1 MIIRPLLQ
9 FFAVLILCAAPAWA
23 QSDDKTERLGVPGP
37 ISFEGQD
44 YALAWTSHPSADYF
58 KQEYLPA
65 GQTPENYTHMFIL
78 EVLTSGTTPK
88 DAAGSQ
94 IASLDKRKASDPL
107 VFYDAIVNE
116 ASGDVILDFLVSAAG
131 KDGKLIVEWNGYRY
145 SPHKGAKP
153 GIVLYAISR
162 RAYGDDAKAFVTALK
177 DWRTKTVSELASFK
191 APAVT
196 PQP

>member
-1 MIIRPLLQ
+1 MIVRSLLRV
-9 FFAVLILCAAPAWA
+9 FAVLILFTAPALA
-23 QSDDKTERLGVPGP
+23 QSGDKTERLGVPGP

-65 GQTPENYTHMFIL
+65 GQAVENYTHMFIL
-78 EVLTSGTTPK
+78 EALTSGITPR
-88 DAAGSQ
+88 DAAGAQ
-94 IASLDKRKASDPL
+94 IASLDKRKATDPL

-116 ASGDVILDFLVSAAG
+116 ASGDVILDFLVSATG
-131 KDGKLIVEWNGYRY
+131 QDGKLIVEWNGYRY
-145 SPHKGAKP
+145 SPYKGAKS

-177 DWRTKTVSELASFK
+177 DWRTKTVDELASFK
-191 APAVT
+191 APAIT

>member
-1 MIIRPLLQ
+1 MIIGPLLRALAVVI
-9 FFAVLILCAAPAWA
+9 FCAVPAFA
-23 QSDDKTERLGVPGP
+23 QGDDKTERLGVPGP

-44 YALAWTSHPSADYF
+44 YTLAWTSHPSADYF

-65 GQTPENYTHMFIL
+65 GQSSERYTHMFIL
-78 EVLTSGTTPK
+78 EALTSGITPK
-88 DAAGSQ
+88 DAAGAQ
-94 IASLDKRKASDPL
+94 IATLDKRKASDPL

-116 ASGDVILDFLVSAAG
+116 ASGDVILDFLISATG
-131 KDGKLIVEWNGYRY
+131 QDGKLIIEWNGYRY
-145 SPHKGAKP
+145 SPHKGEKP

-162 RAYGDDAKAFVTALK
+162 RAYGDDATVFITALK
-177 DWRTKTVSELASFK
+177 EWRTKTVNELANFP

>member
-1 MIIRPLLQ
+1 MIIRPLLR
-9 FFAVLILCAAPAWA
+9 ALTILILCAAPAWA
-23 QSDDKTERLGVPGP
+23 QADDKTERLGVPGP
-37 ISFEGQD
+37 IAFEGQD
-44 YALAWTSHPSADYF
+44 YALAWTSHPSADYY

-65 GQTPENYTHMFIL
+65 GQSAESYTHMFIV
-78 EVLTSGTTPK
+78 EAVTSGIAPK
-88 DAAGSQ
+88 DAAGAQ
-94 IASLDKRKASDPL
+94 IASLNQRKATDPL

-145 SPHKGAKP
+145 APHKGAKP
-153 GIVLYAISR
+153 GVVLYAISR

-177 DWRTKTVSELASFK
+177 DWRTKTVNELAGFK

>member
-1 MIIRPLLQ
+1 MTIHSLLRIL
-9 FFAVLILCAAPAWA
+9 AALVLCAAPAFA
-23 QSDDKTERLGVPGP
+23 QADDKTERLGVPGP

-65 GQTPENYTHMFIL
+65 GQAAESYTHMFII
-78 EVLTSGTTPK
+78 EALTSGITPK
-88 DAAGSQ
+88 DAAGTQ
-94 IASLDKRKASDPL
+94 IATLDKRKATDPL

-116 ASGDVILDFLVSAAG
+116 ASGDVILDFLVSG
-131 KDGKLIVEWNGYRY
+131 TTKDGKLIVEWNGYRY
-145 SPHKGAKP
+145 SPYKESKP
-153 GIVLYAISR
+153 GIVLYGISR

-177 DWRTKTVSELASFK
+177 DWRTKTVNELASFQ

-196 PQP
+196 PKP

>member
-1 MIIRPLLQ
+1 MIRSLLRTLTIL
-9 FFAVLILCAAPAWA
+9 VLCTAPALA

-37 ISFEGQD
+37 ISFEGRD
-44 YALAWTSHPSADYF
+44 YALAWTSHPSNDYY

-65 GQTPENYTHMFIL
+65 GQATETYTHMFIL
-78 EVLTSGTTPK
+78 EALTSGTTPK
-88 DAAGSQ
+88 DAAGAQ

-116 ASGDVILDFLVSAAG
+116 ATGDIILDFLVSAAG
-131 KDGKLIVEWNGYRY
+131 KDGKLIVEWNVYRY
-145 SPHKGAKP
+145 SQLKGAKP

-162 RAYGDDAKAFVTALK
+162 RGYGDDAKAFITALK
-177 DWRTKTVSELASFK
+177 ESRTKTVNELASFN